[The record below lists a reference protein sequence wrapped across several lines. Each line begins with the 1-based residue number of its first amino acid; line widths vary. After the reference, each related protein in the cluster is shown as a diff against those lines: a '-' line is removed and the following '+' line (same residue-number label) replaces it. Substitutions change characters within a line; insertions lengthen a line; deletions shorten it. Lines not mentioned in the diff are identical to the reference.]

1 MGKENIICGKRI
13 IKEALKGNVTIET
26 LYISKNVNLKSIEDI
41 VLYAKKNNVEVKF
54 VYGKD
59 IDNICENKVNQGIAA
74 KIKDYKYYKFE
85 ECLKELEKEEK
96 PFILILDSIQ
106 DPQNLGAIL
115 RSAEC
120 IGVKNVIIPQKKSAK
135 INSTVWK
142 ASAGAIAHLNICRA
156 NNLLDII
163 LKLKEKSFKVVATDV
178 NSIGDLGDQEYNFPV
193 ALILGNEDQGVN
205 ENLLEQCDVKITIPM
220 YGNISSFNVSVAAG
234 IIMYEIKNKQR
245 RLMC

>member
-13 IKEALKGNVTIET
+13 IREALKGNVTIET
-26 LYISKNVNLKSIEDI
+26 LYISKNVNLKSIEDVI
-41 VLYAKKNNVEVKF
+41 KYTKKNNIEVKT

-74 KIKDYKYYKFE
+74 KIKDFKYYKFE
-85 ECLKELEKEEK
+85 ECLKELEKEK
-96 PFILILDSIQ
+96 NPFILILDSIQ

-115 RSAEC
+115 RTAEC
-120 IGVKNVIIPQKKSAK
+120 IGVKNIVIPQKKSAK

-163 LKLKEKSFKVVATDV
+163 LKLKEKSYKIVATDV
-178 NSIGDLGDQEYNFPV
+178 NSSSDLSKENYNYPL
-193 ALILGNEDQGVN
+193 ALVLGNEDQGVSS
-205 ENLLEQCDVKITIPM
+205 NLLEECNVKITIPM

-245 RLMC
+245 G